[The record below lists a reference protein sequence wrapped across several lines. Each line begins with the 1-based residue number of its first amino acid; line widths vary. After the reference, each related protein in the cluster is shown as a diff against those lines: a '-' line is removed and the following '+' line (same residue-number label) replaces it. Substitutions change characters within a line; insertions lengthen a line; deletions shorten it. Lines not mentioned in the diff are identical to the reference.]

1 MVPNFSVG
9 DVITHRELIDTF
21 KCGIMGGMRPSS
33 TTGTLVLISN
43 HTEMYDDKWYGEE
56 IHYTGMGK
64 TGDQDLEYMQN
75 KTLAESNTNGI
86 EVHLFEVF
94 EPNKYIYQGIVVL
107 AGDPYQEEQY
117 DENGLLR
124 KVWMFPLKPKQ
135 AGDISRKT
143 YEYYVEQQRKLAAKL
158 SFEELRA
165 NAEERSKGK
174 RKGAHRKVTTDTY
187 YRDPYIALYAKERAG
202 GVCQL
207 CGMPAPFEDKDGN
220 PYLESHHIIWLSQGG
235 EDTIENTVALCPNCH
250 KRMHVLN
257 EERAVKVL
265 QSRNRS
271 K

>member
-1 MVPNFSVG
+1 
-9 DVITHRELIDTF
+9 
-21 KCGIMGGMRPSS
+21 MGGMRRSKL
-33 TTGTLVLISN
+33 TGTLVLISD
-43 HTEMYDDKWYGEE
+43 HTQMYDDKWFGDEL
-56 IHYTGMGK
+56 HYTGMGK
-64 TGDQDLEYMQN
+64 NGDQKLTFMQN
-75 KTLAESNTNGI
+75 KTLAESHTNGV

-94 EPNKYIYQGIVVL
+94 ESNKYIYQGIVEL
-107 AGDPYQEEQY
+107 AGAPYQEEQ
-117 DENGLLR
+117 NGDDGLPR
-124 KVWMFPLKPKQ
+124 KVWMFPLKRKQ
-135 AGDISRKT
+135 AGDISQNVYEQYMEAKRK
-143 YEYYVEQQRKLAAKL
+143 QAAEL
-158 SFEELRA
+158 SPEELLA
-165 NAEERSKGK
+165 KAEEHSKRK

-187 YRDPYIALYAKERAG
+187 YRDQVIAQYAKERAG